1 MLRSVRG
8 VTPQAVQE
16 DLMHTETA
24 MPWRSAADTPDED
37 VVLVRAAQQDRA
49 AFAPLYHRYRHRVY
63 AYLYT
68 RLPHAEDAADLTQ
81 QVFVQALAAL
91 PRYRL
96 DGPPFAGWLFRIARN
111 AAVDHQRRQRWGAM
125 TLERVPEGLHPRADQ
140 DLEAQV
146 VQQEA
151 LAHLHATLDR
161 LDPATRDLLL
171 LRFAGQ
177 LTVVEI
183 GAAIGTSPA
192 AASKRLQRA
201 LQTLKE
207 QYHEPRD

>member
-1 MLRSVRG
+1 
-8 VTPQAVQE
+8 
-16 DLMHTETA
+16 MHTETA
-24 MPWRSAADTPDED
+24 MPWRGAADTPDED
-37 VVLVRAAQQDRA
+37 VALVRAAQQDRA
-49 AFAPLYHRYRHRVY
+49 AFAPLYNRYRHRVY

-68 RLPHAEDAADLTQ
+68 RLPNAEDAADLTQ

-91 PRYRL
+91 PRYRP

-111 AAVDHQRRQRWGAM
+111 AAVDHQRRQRRGAM
-125 TLERVPEGLHPRADQ
+125 TLERVPEELHPRADQ

-151 LAHLHATLDR
+151 LAHLHTTLAV

-171 LRFAGQ
+171 HRFVGQ
-177 LTVVEI
+177 LTVAEVATSI
-183 GAAIGTSPA
+183 GISPA
-192 AASKRLQRA
+192 AARKRLQRA

>member
-1 MLRSVRG
+1 
-8 VTPQAVQE
+8 
-16 DLMHTETA
+16 MHTDTA
-24 MPWRSAADTPDED
+24 MPWRGAADTPDED
-37 VVLVRAAQQDRA
+37 AALVRAAQQDRA

-63 AYLYT
+63 AYLYS

-111 AAVDHQRRQRWGAM
+111 AVVDHSRRQRRLTVA
-125 TLERVPEGLHPRADQ
+125 LDRVPENLHPPTDQ

-151 LAHLHATLDR
+151 LAHLHATLGS
-161 LDPATRDLLL
+161 LDPGIRDLLL
-171 LRFAGQ
+171 LRFLGQ
-177 LTVVEI
+177 LTAAEI
-183 GAAIGTSPA
+183 GAVIGTSPA

-207 QYHEPRD
+207 QYHEPTA